1 MKQDVP
7 LNSAHYH
14 HQATSEPQYVSS
26 PVLGDRAADDV
37 TSDSQTFHSEVRV
50 APDSI
55 KEGWL
60 NCKISNIDGKV
71 SFNPSHFEIKGR
83 FIVFGQLKQ
92 FPFVLL
98 FRNLS
103 IAHGNTIIRSS
114 KVQLFICTKTKE
126 ALLR

>member
-26 PVLGDRAADDV
+26 PVVGDRPADDV
-37 TSDSQTFHSEVRV
+37 TSDSQIIHSEVRV

-71 SFNPSHFEIKGR
+71 SFDPVHFEIKGR
-83 FIVFGQLKQ
+83 
-92 FPFVLL
+92 L
-98 FRNLS
+98 FRLNRIYCVWSIKVSFIHLS
-103 IAHGNTIIRSS
+103 
-114 KVQLFICTKTKE
+114 F
-126 ALLR
+126 